1 MMSVASYGFCSTCGT
16 PRTTSDSVFCHKCG
30 AAQQADAPAPAAA
43 YAPPLGAPRTVPVAS
58 TASSFAQPAA
68 TTYGQTAATT
78 YGQTATSTGLNYAR
92 NKKYFTGSAG
102 LGIVLIIIGIC
113 TIMVVIGIFFIIA
126 GILVL
131 ANSGGASQQELDGLV
146 AAEGERVRAKAMQK
160 LNLDEDEVGQA
171 EPIVAWGYNFETHA
185 GDPILSKKGTDGRWR
200 TSWGEAMI
208 ILFSADVLHY
218 YKYVFPLTQQIKPSE
233 STDEYFYRDVVSVA
247 TASETVDLHKP
258 GAVKPLYENVETL
271 SLTTS
276 GGTRVKC
283 SIWGDTD
290 SMGRSIQG
298 ARSLIK
304 DKKKS
309 PAIG

>member
-1 MMSVASYGFCSTCGT
+1 MSVAPFGFCPTCGT

-30 AAQQADAPAPAAA
+30 AAQQVAAAPAPAPA
-43 YAPPLGAPRTVPVAS
+43 YAPPPDAQGTAPVAS
-58 TASSFAQPAA
+58 VGSFAQPAV
-68 TTYGQTAATT
+68 TTDGQPAA
-78 YGQTATSTGLNYAR
+78 STGLNYAR
-92 NKKYFTGSAG
+92 NKKYFTGRAG
-102 LGIVLIIIGIC
+102 LGIVLIIVGIC
-113 TIMVVIGIFFIIA
+113 TILVVIGIFLIIA

-131 ANSGGASQQELDGLV
+131 ANSGGASQQELDSLV
-146 AAEGERVRAKAMQK
+146 AGEGERVRAKAMQK

-171 EPIVAWGYNFETHA
+171 ESIVAWGYNFETHA
-185 GDPILSKKGTDGRWR
+185 GDPVLSKKGTDGRWR

-218 YKYVFPLTQQIKPSE
+218 YKYVFPLTQPIKPSE

-258 GAVKPLYENVETL
+258 GAAKPVYENVETL

-283 SIWGDTD
+283 SVWGDTD
-290 SMGRSIQG
+290 SMSRSIHG

-304 DKKKS
+304 DKKKA
-309 PAIG
+309 PAIS

>member
-1 MMSVASYGFCSTCGT
+1 MDYS
-16 PRTTSDSVFCHKCG
+16 
-30 AAQQADAPAPAAA
+30 
-43 YAPPLGAPRTVPVAS
+43 
-58 TASSFAQPAA
+58 
-68 TTYGQTAATT
+68 
-78 YGQTATSTGLNYAR
+78 R
-92 NKKYFTGSAG
+92 NKKYFTGNMV
-102 LGIVLIIIGIC
+102 LGIVLLVVGVF
-113 TIMVVIGIFFIIA
+113 TIAIVIGIFLIIA
-126 GILVL
+126 GIFVMV
-131 ANSGGASQQELDGLV
+131 NGGGASQQEIDDMV
-146 AAEGERVRAKAMQK
+146 AAEGQRVRARALQR

-171 EPIVAWGYNFETHA
+171 EAIVAWGYNFETHA
-185 GDPILSKKGTDGRWR
+185 GDLMLSKKGTDGRWR

-247 TASETVDLHKP
+247 TDSETVDLHKP
-258 GAVKPLYENVETL
+258 GAARPVYENVETL

-283 SIWGDTD
+283 SVWGDTG
-290 SMGRSIQG
+290 SMTRSIQG